1 MRLLVFDRKTRAI
14 LLDVPNVV
22 SYDEDS
28 ITQEDG
34 ILRGFDPE
42 VGFAE
47 SPETLDTDLR
57 ALAAAE
63 SAAAKRLRYIEQA
76 AVAYPSLT
84 SGEKGACSTFSNALL
99 NTDPESEAL
108 PNVPPSLVTA
118 WGKLGLPV

>member
-1 MRLLVFDRKTRAI
+1 MRLIVFNRDTGTV
-14 LLDVPNVV
+14 LFDLPNVV
-22 SYDEDS
+22 SYDADS
-28 ITQEDG
+28 IAQEDG
-34 ILRGFDPE
+34 YLRGFAPE
-42 VGFAE
+42 VGFADND
-47 SPETLDTDLR
+47 SLAPDLR
-57 ALAAAE
+57 ALISVEAP
-63 SAAAKRLRYIEQA
+63 AAKRLRYIEQA